1 MPTLALP
8 KTRVLAPE
16 AFLRALLD
24 ERTRLAFPQAARSR
38 AYPEWHVQRRAI
50 PEHLLYLFTEH
61 VCEGVVAGKPLR
73 LEPGSFVWVMPGVL
87 HEFRIPRGQPAFGM
101 FHFKIA
107 MQMPPKKDNA
117 APRLRSNFI
126 YLPNAQEL
134 QSACA
139 GLVREAHRNTPLAR
153 LHARAWLLLLM
164 GEALRLADAAGPAA
178 QTLSE
183 RQRQLL
189 GAYVREHLAKRPR
202 PSELAG
208 VLRLSPDYF
217 ARIFRKTFGIPPRA
231 WLVRERM
238 TVAAQRLSESNL
250 TVSEVAYELGFQ
262 DVFLF
267 SRQFKRIFGRA
278 PRAFRREPGGTF
290 AP

>member
-1 MPTLALP
+1 MSDLRLP
-8 KTRVLAPE
+8 STRVIATE

-24 ERTRLAFPQAARSR
+24 ERTRLVFPQAARSR
-38 AYPEWHVQRRAI
+38 AYPEWNVQRRAI

-61 VCEGVVAGKPLR
+61 VCEGAVAGKPLR

-87 HEFRIPRGQPAFGM
+87 HEFRIPRGKPAFAM

-107 MQMPPKKDNA
+107 MQMPPRDF
-117 APRLRSNFI
+117 APRLRANFI
-126 YLPNAQEL
+126 FLPNAQEL
-134 QSACA
+134 QAACA
-139 GLVREAHRNTPLAR
+139 GLVREANRNSPAAR
-153 LHARAWLLLLM
+153 LHTRAWLLLLM
-164 GEALRLADAAGPAA
+164 GEALRLADAAGAA
-178 QTLSE
+178 EQALSE

-189 GAYVREHLAKRPR
+189 GAYVREHLARRPR

-217 ARIFRKTFGIPPRA
+217 ARVFRKTYGVPPRI

-238 TVAAQRLSESNL
+238 TAAAQRLSESNL
-250 TVSEVAYELGFQ
+250 TVSEVAYELGFR

-267 SRQFKRIFGRA
+267 SRQFKRVFGRA